1 MKTLILE
8 DKKVDK
14 KPEFKKRGTPIA
26 FGMP

>member
-1 MKTLILE
+1 MKTPILE